1 MAKAGFWLRG
11 AKGTLAGT
19 VLQKGSSGT
28 VIREKVDPV
37 NVKAPGQVEQR
48 AAFAVAAKFF
58 KLCQSKFFQFAY
70 DDRRNGESFYNTF
83 MRKNIS
89 LFAPVRKEII
99 DSQFFCPCVDGVM
112 MTQGSLGTYET
123 RTEQDGITGG
133 TMKWTAGLVLPH
145 GSDAIDAYL
154 EGLGEKKATIGAL
167 WKTLIDANRGLHNGD
182 YITILGLPKTHE
194 NNFIPNSDLTQE
206 EYAPNDESIRSA
218 VDAVFFLQ
226 LKVDVNDKTEFEDY
240 MSLPFGLC
248 RTKYSDEVVIGAP
261 LAITKEEIGL
271 DGKATVSMWTA
282 VLSRNDASGFSC
294 STAFLVNND
303 IQFPTGVVSDV
314 QFYKAWCTEFG
325 AVWTDTD
332 PYFSLDM
339 NSVTPNVKYNAL
351 REMDYD
357 VATPAVLQGNS
368 AGYRQ

>member
-11 AKGTLAGT
+11 AKGTFAGA
-19 VLQKGSSGT
+19 VVQKGSSGT

-37 NVKAPGQVEQR
+37 NVKSPGQVEQR

-70 DDRRNGESFYNTF
+70 DDRRSGESFYNTF

-99 DSQFFCPCVDGVM
+99 DSQFFCPCVDGIM

-133 TMKWTAGLVLPH
+133 TMKWTAGLVLPY
-145 GSDAIDAYL
+145 GAAAVEAYL
-154 EGLGEKKATIGAL
+154 DGVGENKATIGGL
-167 WKTLIDANRGLHNGD
+167 WKTLIEANRSLHNGD

-194 NNFIPNSDLTQE
+194 NTFTNDELDQV
-206 EYAPNDESIRSA
+206 EYEPSDESIKSA
-218 VDAVFFLQ
+218 GDAVFFLQ

-248 RTKYSDEVVIGAP
+248 RTRNSDEVIIGAP

-294 STAFLVNND
+294 STSFLVNNA
-303 IQFPTGVVSDV
+303 IEFPTGTGVSDV
-314 QFYKAWCTEFG
+314 QFYKGMCAEFG
-325 AVWTDTD
+325 AVWTD

-339 NSVTPNVKYNAL
+339 NSVTPNVKYNVL